1 VISMKRVLI
10 NFPFSGYKKGDP
22 REELFWR
29 IVETCSRVEAKPII
43 VVISKDTLAKE
54 GGEYADA
61 FLHDSRVA
69 QYGLYV
75 HETWSIDTCQ
85 SWLVGWG
92 VALGMLPCTSPK
104 GDPPRVLPEPDPDE
118 DRIVLLPGDIDAVAH
133 PHSNDFF
140 NTLRGFLNMGGFDIV
155 VGDFETGEKLAPK
168 DLIDLYGTYPLL
180 AVWFPEIAS
189 ATRDET
195 IWKPRSE
202 FLNVRAGAL
211 KELLLNKRKF
221 AYEQTLNILIQSW
234 DFTTHTW
241 TYPVGGYPLGV
252 FADDPN
258 SRDVSGAID
267 QIERTE
273 RMLKMLWREFRFSEA
288 RDMARDLARDKADKA
303 KKDAEASATDAQYGQ
318 GHEVP
323 EEVYKRIYEEVYK
336 RIYREESAEILRQ
349 YDRLE
354 STSRAIEAAARV
366 TVLSF
371 IAQ

>member
-1 VISMKRVLI
+1 MKRVLI

-22 REELFWR
+22 REELFWG
-29 IVETCSRVEAKPII
+29 IVETCSKVEAKPII
-43 VVISKDTLAKE
+43 VVINRDTLAKE
-54 GGEYADA
+54 GGKYADA
-61 FLHDSRVA
+61 FINDLRVA
-69 QYGLYV
+69 QYELHV

-92 VALGMLPCTSPK
+92 VALGMLPCTNPK
-104 GDPPRVLPEPDPDE
+104 GDPPQVLPEPDPDE
-118 DRIVLLPGDIDAVAH
+118 DRIVLLPGDIDTVAH
-133 PHSNDFF
+133 PRVFF

-155 VGDFETGEKLAPK
+155 VGDFETGEKLATK

-234 DFTTHTW
+234 DFENRKW
-241 TYPVGGYPLGV
+241 RYPVGAYRLGV

-258 SRDVSGAID
+258 FRDVSGAID

-273 RMLKMLWREFRFSEA
+273 RILKMLWREFRFSEA
-288 RDMARDLARDKADKA
+288 RCKAYAA
-303 KKDAEASATDAQYGQ
+303 KKDAEASATDVQQ
-318 GHEVP
+318 DQWHEAP
-323 EEVYKRIYEEVYK
+323 EEVYK
-336 RIYREESAEILRQ
+336 RIYREESAKILRQ